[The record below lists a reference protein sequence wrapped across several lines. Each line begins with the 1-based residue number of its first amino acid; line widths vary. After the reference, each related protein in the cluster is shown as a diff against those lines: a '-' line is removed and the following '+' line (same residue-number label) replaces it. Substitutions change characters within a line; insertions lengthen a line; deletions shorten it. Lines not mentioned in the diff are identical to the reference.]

1 MEQSGSI
8 LVGSTP
14 ISDFNADGVG
24 DLIITTVDKDI
35 NWD

>member
-14 ISDFNADGVG
+14 ISDFNADGVT
-24 DLIITTVDKDI
+24 DFTITTEEGV